1 MQISPDAI
9 RQIMPAARGAADLY
23 AHPLSDATDRFGIS
37 TPARLAAFLAQVA
50 EESAQLNRV
59 SENLNYRATSLTS
72 LFPRHF
78 NEASAA
84 AVEHQPE
91 RIANILYAGRMDNGD
106 EASGDGWAFRGRG
119 LIQIT
124 FRRNYGACGE
134 ALGLPLLDQP
144 DLLLQPDNAA
154 ASAAW
159 YWAANGL
166 NELADAGEF
175 VAITRRING
184 GTFGEGDR
192 EKFWETAKGVLGV

>member
-1 MQISPDAI
+1 MISPDDL

-23 AHPLSDATDRFGIS
+23 YQPLSAAADRFDIS

-50 EESAQLNRV
+50 EESAQLNRI
-59 SENLNYRATSLTS
+59 SENLNYRAASLAA

-78 NEASAA
+78 DAASAA

-91 RIANILYAGRMDNGD
+91 RIANILYAGRMGNGD
-106 EASGDGWAFRGRG
+106 ESSGDGWLYRGRG

-124 FRRNYGACGE
+124 GRDNYGACGD

-144 DLLLQPDNAA
+144 DLLLQPDGAA
-154 ASAAW
+154 MSAAW
-159 YWAANGL
+159 YWGSHHL
-166 NELADAGEF
+166 NDLADAGDF
-175 VAITRRING
+175 VGITRKING

-192 EKFWETAKGVLGV
+192 ESFWNAAKQVLGA